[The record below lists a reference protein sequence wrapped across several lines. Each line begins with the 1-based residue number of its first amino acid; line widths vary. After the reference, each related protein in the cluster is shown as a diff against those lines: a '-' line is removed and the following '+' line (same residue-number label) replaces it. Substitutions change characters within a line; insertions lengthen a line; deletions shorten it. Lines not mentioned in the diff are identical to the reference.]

1 MLMTTQEQCC
11 QPQERF
17 RFVGPGAL
25 RPDRRQDGSARPAD
39 HIPSHQPF
47 LVLGQ
52 RPKPGRQDFFLYLQA
67 GMSKTFMQTSFAT
80 TTNYLR
86 RRFSSGDLSGE
97 LEDQEGAT
105 PGGGGGVDGGPRG
118 GPEGVAAPQG
128 SVDAGGD
135 LSLNLRPSSA
145 TSAPS
150 SPARTVTSFLSRGAS
165 LTSGATKNLPY
176 AKDRHLTLLVVD
188 DARTDWAKYFQGRK
202 LHGNWD
208 VRVEQAEFGDLTLW
222 ANTES
227 GTTVSMGAVRQGTKV
242 VRSFR
247 PDFVLVRQHVR
258 DAGRDYRPLLLGLH
272 FGGVRTVNSLHSLY
286 NFQDKPWVFTQLQSL
301 QRRLGRENFPLV
313 EQSFFPNHTEMLTA
327 NKFPCVV
334 KVGHA
339 HGGLGKMKVE
349 NNQDFQEVASVVAL
363 TGSYCVVEPLVD
375 TRCDLHV
382 QKIGTSYK
390 AFVCVRAPL
399 GRLLQVPM
407 TERYKQWVDA
417 VSELFGGLDICAVE
431 AIQGKDGREYI
442 TEVMDSPC
450 PLLTLGFPGENRF
463 HSKVAIEWYTCGGG
477 SIRVCF
483 SVPGNDG
490 RRAGVEEVTSRSHW
504 LLRASVSTTATRWR
518 CVSVPP
524 ARTRSA
530 TERRE

>member
-1 MLMTTQEQCC
+1 M
-11 QPQERF
+11 
-17 RFVGPGAL
+17 
-25 RPDRRQDGSARPAD
+25 
-39 HIPSHQPF
+39 
-47 LVLGQ
+47 
-52 RPKPGRQDFFLYLQA
+52 
-67 GMSKTFMQTSFAT
+67 
-80 TTNYLR
+80 
-86 RRFSSGDLSGE
+86 
-97 LEDQEGAT
+97 
-105 PGGGGGVDGGPRG
+105 
-118 GPEGVAAPQG
+118 
-128 SVDAGGD
+128 DASGD

-165 LTSGATKNLPY
+165 LTSGAAKNLPY

-222 ANTES
+222 ASTES

-272 FGGVRTVNSLHSLY
+272 FGGVPTVNSLHSLY

-390 AFVCVRAPL
+390 AFVRKSISGNWKANIGSAIL
-399 GRLLQVPM
+399 EQVPM

-442 TEVMDSPC
+442 TEANDSAMQ
-450 PLLTLGFPGENRF
+450 LLGETQEEDRRLIAELVLQRMQQYCRPPG
-463 HSKVAIEWYTCGGG
+463 
-477 SIRVCF
+477 
-483 SVPGNDG
+483 
-490 RRAGVEEVTSRSHW
+490 
-504 LLRASVSTTATRWR
+504 TAPPKQPTAPT
-518 CVSVPP
+518 VPP
-524 ARTRSA
+524 RAPEEHPPQEQNVPPQSVGGPPSGPPPGPPPQPRGPMPTDPQRLQRGSSGA
-530 TERRE
+530 GNPPPPPQRPQGGPASLFRRESQSSEKSEDPDDTMRNLRKTFAGIFGDM